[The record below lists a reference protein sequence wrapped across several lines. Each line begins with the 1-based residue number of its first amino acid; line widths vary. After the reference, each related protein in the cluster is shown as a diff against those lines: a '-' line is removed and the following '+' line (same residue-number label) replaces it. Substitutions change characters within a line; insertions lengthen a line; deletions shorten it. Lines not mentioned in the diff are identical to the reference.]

1 MRLYKDT
8 NTIEII
14 TNSVIIL
21 QLILGS
27 KLLSI
32 LRETALG
39 NYHIIRYIEP
49 ESSMLNNHNQ
59 PHTFNRNKQF
69 HQVRTKWE

>member
-32 LRETALG
+32 LRETTLG
-39 NYHIIRYIEP
+39 NYHITYKIH
-49 ESSMLNNHNQ
+49 LNLS
-59 PHTFNRNKQF
+59 PLC
-69 HQVRTKWE
+69 

>member
-1 MRLYKDT
+1 MRLYKD
-8 NTIEII
+8 TIEII

-32 LRETALG
+32 LWETTLG

-59 PHTFNRNKQF
+59 PHMFGRNKQF
-69 HQVRTKWE
+69 SSGENF